1 MLESIR
7 DFWYLWVIL
16 LVLIIITVFVCIKA
30 SKAVKRKNEMME
42 KQHEQL
48 KRYSE
53 MIEKYKTLTPEKIE
67 NADAKELSEGVMCV
81 LQHQV
86 EKSENP
92 DSEYEN
98 AEKWRREVYALFYF
112 DEDVTADSLSFFF
125 RNNGG
130 PLPKEAVN
138 GIESIGYD
146 KIQTV
151 VGQMYAMCD
160 DKNENVSFDKDRIDE
175 LDEKFRNLYNSEEFF
190 ILVKNYIAENTK

>member
-7 DFWYLWVIL
+7 DFWYLWVVL
-16 LVLIIITVFVCIKA
+16 LVLIIVTVFVCIKA

-160 DKNENVSFDKDRIDE
+160 DKNENVSFDKDRIEE
-175 LDEKFRNLYNSEEFF
+175 LDEKFRNLYDSDEYFEKINVY
-190 ILVKNYIAENTK
+190 ILNAV

>member
-1 MLESIR
+1 MLESIKE
-7 DFWYLWVIL
+7 FWYIWVVFLIL
-16 LVLIIITVFVCIKA
+16 VAILIFAISKA
-30 SKAVKRKNEMME
+30 SKAVKRKNEILA
-42 KQHEQL
+42 KQHEVL

-53 MIEKYKTLTPEKIE
+53 MIEKYTDLNSDKAES
-67 NADAKELSEGVMCV
+67 ADAKELCEGVMCV

-92 DSEYEN
+92 DAEYES

-112 DEDVTADSLSFFF
+112 DEDVKGASLSYFF
-125 RNNGG
+125 RHNGG

-146 KIQTV
+146 RIKSV

-160 DKNENVSFDKDRIDE
+160 DKNENVSFDKKRIAE
-175 LDEKFRNLYNSEEFF
+175 LDEKFRNLYNSDEFF
-190 ILVKNYIAENTK
+190 SFVKNYIVENL

>member
-1 MLESIR
+1 MLESITQ
-7 DFWYLWVIL
+7 FWYLWVVL
-16 LVLIIITVFVCIKA
+16 LVLIVVTVFVCIKA
-30 SKAVKRKNEMME
+30 SKAVKRKNEILA

-53 MIEKYKTLTPEKIE
+53 LIEKYTELTPEKIE
-67 NADAKELSEGVMCV
+67 NADTKELSEGVMCV

-92 DSEYEN
+92 DAEYEN

-112 DEDVTADSLSFFF
+112 DEDVNADSLSFFF

-138 GIESIGYD
+138 GIKSIGYD

-175 LDEKFRNLYNSEEFF
+175 LDEKFRNLYDSDEFF
-190 ILVKNYIAENTK
+190 EKVKLYILNAV

>member
-1 MLESIR
+1 MLESLR
-7 DFWYLWVIL
+7 DFWYVWVVFFIL
-16 LVLIIITVFVCIKA
+16 VAVLIFVISKA
-30 SKAVKRKNEMME
+30 SKAIKKKNKIIA
-42 KQHEQL
+42 KQHEVL

-53 MIEKYKTLTPEKIE
+53 MIEKYTTLTPEKVE
-67 NADAKELSEGVMCV
+67 NADSEELAEGIMCV

-92 DSEYEN
+92 DAEYEN

-112 DEDVTADSLSFFF
+112 DEDVTAQSLSFFF

-146 KIQTV
+146 RIKSV

-160 DKNENVSFDKDRIDE
+160 DKNENVSFDKNRIEE
-175 LDEKFRNLYNSEEFF
+175 LDEKFRSVYDSEEFF
-190 ILVKNYIAENTK
+190 GLVKKYVTENM

>member
-1 MLESIR
+1 MLDSFR
-7 DFWYLWVIL
+7 DYWYIWLIFAVL
-16 LVLIIITVFVCIKA
+16 VVVLIVVASKA
-30 SKAVKRKNEMME
+30 SKAVGKKNEIIA

-53 MIEKYKTLTPEKIE
+53 LIEKYKSVDKALAE
-67 NADAKELSEGVMCV
+67 NADARELTEGVMCA

-86 EKSENP
+86 EKSGNP
-92 DSEYEN
+92 DAEYDS

-112 DEDVTADSLSFFF
+112 DEDVTAESLSFFF

-146 KIQTV
+146 KIKSV

-160 DKNENVSFDKDRIDE
+160 DKNENVSFDKDRIAE
-175 LDEKFRNLYNSEEFF
+175 LDEKFRNLYDSNEFF
-190 ILVKNYIAENTK
+190 EKIKLYIVNSI

>member
-7 DFWYLWVIL
+7 DFWYMWVVL
-16 LVLIIITVFVCIKA
+16 LVLIIVTVFVCIKA
-30 SKAVKRKNEMME
+30 SKAVKRKNEIMA

-53 MIEKYKTLTPEKIE
+53 LVEKYESLTPEKAE
-67 NADAKELSEGVMCV
+67 NADSTELAEGVMCV
-81 LQHQV
+81 LQKQI

-92 DSEYEN
+92 DAEYEN

-112 DEDVTADSLSFFF
+112 DEDVNADSLSFFF
-125 RNNGG
+125 RHNGE

-146 KIQTV
+146 KIQSV

-160 DKNENVSFDKDRIDE
+160 DKNENVSFDKNRIAE
-175 LDEKFRNLYNSEEFF
+175 LDEKFRNLYNGDEFF
-190 ILVKNYIAENTK
+190 EKIKLYIVNSI

>member
-1 MLESIR
+1 MLESITQ
-7 DFWYLWVIL
+7 FWYMWVVL
-16 LVLIIITVFVCIKA
+16 LVLIIVTVFVCIKA
-30 SKAVKRKNEMME
+30 SKAVKRKNEIMA

-53 MIEKYKTLTPEKIE
+53 MIEKYTSLTTEKVE
-67 NADAKELSEGVMCV
+67 NADSKELCEGVMCV

-92 DSEYEN
+92 DDEYAN
-98 AEKWRREVYALFYF
+98 AEKWRREVYALYYF
-112 DEDVTADSLSFFF
+112 DEDVTAQSLSYFF
-125 RNNGG
+125 RHNGG

-146 KIQTV
+146 KIKTV

-160 DKNENVSFDKDRIDE
+160 DKNENVSFDKVRIEE
-175 LDEKFRNLYNSEEFF
+175 LDEKFGNLYNSDEFF
-190 ILVKNYIAENTK
+190 EKVKLYIMNVV